1 MLNILS
7 ITELIKHTNVR
18 ILCERHYLTGN
29 TLLSIDF
36 ETQPLTS
43 YFSCQAHNLF
53 NILLFTHPSYF
64 ANLQIPLE
72 DQHKRGLLSG
82 IINVYYIKSHFNE

>member
-1 MLNILS
+1 MS
-7 ITELIKHTNVR
+7 EFSVNV
-18 ILCERHYLTGN
+18 IIWPETHY
-29 TLLSIDF
+29 SVSQRIDF
-36 ETQPLTS
+36 ETQPLPS